1 MKVAAGF
8 DPGSGVKAGMMAGLI
23 SMTFARRFLG
33 LHCTAC
39 GELRAVTR
47 KPMKRVNLDPNED
60 FIGNRPPNL
69 FDRAPSRLPRRRP
82 SYNALHQKRM
92 SFQPSPSP

>member
-8 DPGSGVKAGMMAGLI
+8 DPGSGVKGGHDGGPNQHDLRSALLGPSLY
-23 SMTFARRFLG
+23 SLRR
-33 LHCTAC
+33 TP
-39 GELRAVTR
+39 RAVTR
-47 KPMKRVNLDPNED
+47 KPMKRVNLDPNAD

-92 SFQPSPSP
+92 SFQPSP